1 MSRTCLITGGAGN
14 LACQLT
20 WRLASKFDR
29 LLLVDRA
36 ACPVAATAPAA
47 EYATADVLDEPA
59 LKALLARHRPTAI
72 VHLASLLSGSCEHD
86 RRLAWRVNCD
96 AMVGLLELSLEYGV
110 KTFLFPSS
118 VASYGG
124 QLPDP
129 LPEDAAQ
136 WPDGLYGVT
145 KIAGERLGVYYQR
158 AHGFDFR
165 SLRLPIVVSRYAPPG
180 AASAYASRAFIE
192 AVEQGRFAFPV
203 RPRACVSLMYVQ
215 DALTA
220 LADLLEAP
228 EEGLSRRVYNV
239 QSISPTAQEIATAIQ
254 ARLPHVELSFD
265 PHPIQADLVERWPR
279 TVVDASAR
287 HDWGWQPRF
296 DLETL
301 ADHFLEELQRELL
314 HASKLSTAGRAGAE
328 QPRRK
333 P

>member
-20 WRLASKFDR
+20 WRLASKFDH
-29 LLLVDRA
+29 LLLVDLAPR
-36 ACPVAATAPAA
+36 PVATTAPSA
-47 EYATADVLDEPA
+47 EYVTADMLDEPA
-59 LKALLARHRPTAI
+59 LGALLARHRPAAI
-72 VHLASLLSGSCEHD
+72 VHLASLLSGSCESD

-96 AMVGLLELSLEYGV
+96 GMVGLLELALEHGV
-110 KTFLFPSS
+110 GTFLFPSS

-124 QLPDP
+124 ELPNP

-158 AHGFDFR
+158 AHGLDFR

-192 AVEQGRFAFPV
+192 AVEHGRFAFPV
-203 RPRACVSLMYVQ
+203 RPRACVSLMYVE
-215 DALTA
+215 DALHA
-220 LADLLEAP
+220 LVSLLEAP
-228 EEGLSRRVYNV
+228 AERLSRRVYNV
-239 QSISPTAQEIATAIQ
+239 QSISPTAAEIATVIQ
-254 ARLPHVELSFD
+254 ARLPHVALTFD
-265 PHPIQADLVERWPR
+265 PHPTQADLVERWPR
-279 TVVDASAR
+279 EVVDASAR

-301 ADHFLEELQRELL
+301 ADHFLEELQRELP
-314 HASKLSTAGRAGAE
+314 HPSKLSAAGRPGTQ
-328 QPRRK
+328 QPRRES
-333 P
+333 